1 MLGVEGSGFGMR
13 QTFLF
18 AVFLAGAASFFP
30 AFAEPA
36 LPAASFATS
45 GAISSSADSSSE
57 LESCF
62 AVCALSFAL

>member
-1 MLGVEGSGFGMR
+1 MP
-13 QTFLF
+13 QTSLF
-18 AVFLAGAASFFP
+18 ALSLGGVASFFP

-45 GAISSSADSSSE
+45 WAVSSSADSSSE

-62 AVCALSFAL
+62 AVCALAFAL